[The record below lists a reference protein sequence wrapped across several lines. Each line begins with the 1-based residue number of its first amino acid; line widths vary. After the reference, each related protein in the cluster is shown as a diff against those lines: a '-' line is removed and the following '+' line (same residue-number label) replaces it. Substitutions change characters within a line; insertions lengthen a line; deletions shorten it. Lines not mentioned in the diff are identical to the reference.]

1 MYTFYE
7 FSPSY
12 YNGEDMNYVPP
23 PEGGEHIVFGADPVG
38 VCVCVASFRHDI
50 F

>member
-23 PEGGEHIVFGADPVG
+23 PEGGGTY
-38 VCVCVASFRHDI
+38 
-50 F
+50 